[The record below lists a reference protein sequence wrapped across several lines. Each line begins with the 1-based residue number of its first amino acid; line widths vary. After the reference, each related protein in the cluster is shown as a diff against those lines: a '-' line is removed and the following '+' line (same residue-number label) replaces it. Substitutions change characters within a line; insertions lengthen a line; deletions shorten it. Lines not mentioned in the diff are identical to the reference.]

1 MYNPN
6 DKIKLNVSG
15 CLKDLNKRYHRN
27 YTVQDVANVVGVS
40 RETLSRL
47 TTYSAFNLVYAV
59 ASCIYEFYP
68 EHSEYWNLATYI
80 ELLAYDDCSF
90 IL

>member
-1 MYNPN
+1 MYEPKE
-6 DKIKLNVSG
+6 KIKLNVSA
-15 CLKDLNKRYHRN
+15 CLKDLNRMYHRN
-27 YTVQDVANVVGVS
+27 YTVQDVADFVGVS

-47 TTYSAFNLVYAV
+47 TTFSGFNLVYAV

-68 EHSEYWNLATYI
+68 EYSEYWNLATYI
-80 ELLAYDDCSF
+80 ELLANDDLRF